1 MKSTKKIFL
10 LFFLLTPLVFF
21 ASLYLPFPQDKLAPG
36 PQISLRITD
45 RNDILLREVLS
56 DEGGRCRWVKLE
68 DISPSLIKA
77 IVTAEDKHFFLHTG
91 VNPLSIL
98 RAFVQNTKQGKIVS
112 GASTITQ
119 QLVRNLFHYR
129 RNIFNKVYELWM
141 ALRME
146 RSLTKED
153 ILAQYLNRIYFGNQ
167 AYGIEAACH
176 LYFDKSS
183 SDLSLAEAAFLAGL
197 PRSPLKLN
205 PYQNFTLAKK
215 RQTEILKRMH
225 RIGFISDEELGRALE
240 ERINTHI
247 EKEKFRA
254 PHFCDFIL
262 RRIPSEE
269 RRQLN
274 KIQTTLDYPLQKKV
288 EVLVKSHLTSLESK
302 GMTNA
307 AVIVL
312 DNESGEIL
320 SMVGSKDFFDYRHAG
335 QVNGAVSLRQPGST
349 LKPFT
354 YGLALEKGMTAATI
368 IEDAEIQFK
377 TPEGIYRPKN
387 YDRRF
392 HGPIRLRS
400 ALACSYNVPAVSVL
414 QTIGPDRLYLRLKK
428 LGLESLEKSP
438 SFYGIGL
445 TLGNG
450 EVTLLEL
457 VRAYAAL
464 ARGGVYSE
472 EKSILGLFGLNQR
485 QIMTP
490 DRKTRKR
497 IFSPQVAY
505 ILTHILSDNDARI
518 PSFGQNSS
526 LNLPYPCAAKTG
538 TSKDFRDNWTIGYTP
553 RYTVGVWVGNF
564 DGKPMREVSGITG
577 CGPLFKDIM
586 LLLEK
591 KNTKR
596 PFKMPDKLVRKKI
609 CPLSGKIVSESC
621 AGYLEEVFI
630 EGTGPA
636 EICSCHQK
644 SKVLAR
650 KEAYFHS
657 PENPTKIRISFP
669 ADGDVFK
676 MDPILRKAYQAI
688 RLKASVRGMDIEKI
702 EWWVNNERIAVSVF
716 PFSFSWPLKPGYY
729 TIKAKTRKGNKE
741 LESHPVKISVLS

>member
-254 PHFCDFIL
+254 PHF
-262 RRIPSEE
+262 
-269 RRQLN
+269 
-274 KIQTTLDYPLQKKV
+274 
-288 EVLVKSHLTSLESK
+288 
-302 GMTNA
+302 
-307 AVIVL
+307 
-312 DNESGEIL
+312 
-320 SMVGSKDFFDYRHAG
+320 
-335 QVNGAVSLRQPGST
+335 
-349 LKPFT
+349 
-354 YGLALEKGMTAATI
+354 
-368 IEDAEIQFK
+368 
-377 TPEGIYRPKN
+377 
-387 YDRRF
+387 
-392 HGPIRLRS
+392 
-400 ALACSYNVPAVSVL
+400 
-414 QTIGPDRLYLRLKK
+414 
-428 LGLESLEKSP
+428 
-438 SFYGIGL
+438 
-445 TLGNG
+445 
-450 EVTLLEL
+450 
-457 VRAYAAL
+457 
-464 ARGGVYSE
+464 
-472 EKSILGLFGLNQR
+472 
-485 QIMTP
+485 
-490 DRKTRKR
+490 
-497 IFSPQVAY
+497 
-505 ILTHILSDNDARI
+505 
-518 PSFGQNSS
+518 
-526 LNLPYPCAAKTG
+526 
-538 TSKDFRDNWTIGYTP
+538 
-553 RYTVGVWVGNF
+553 
-564 DGKPMREVSGITG
+564 
-577 CGPLFKDIM
+577 
-586 LLLEK
+586 
-591 KNTKR
+591 
-596 PFKMPDKLVRKKI
+596 
-609 CPLSGKIVSESC
+609 
-621 AGYLEEVFI
+621 
-630 EGTGPA
+630 
-636 EICSCHQK
+636 
-644 SKVLAR
+644 
-650 KEAYFHS
+650 
-657 PENPTKIRISFP
+657 
-669 ADGDVFK
+669 
-676 MDPILRKAYQAI
+676 
-688 RLKASVRGMDIEKI
+688 
-702 EWWVNNERIAVSVF
+702 
-716 PFSFSWPLKPGYY
+716 
-729 TIKAKTRKGNKE
+729 
-741 LESHPVKISVLS
+741 